1 LTMATQS
8 SKFYFMALI
17 KDIRNKILLR
27 EYEFSKHA
35 VDQTIVRD
43 ITVEEIEEAVTQ
55 RSEIIEDYPDDKYG
69 PSCLV
74 LGFTNTG
81 RPLHIHC
88 SHPTRSLIKIVT
100 VYEPDSDLWND
111 FRFRKER

>member
-1 LTMATQS
+1 MG
-8 SKFYFMALI
+8 LI
-17 KDIRNKILLR
+17 EDIRHKILR
-27 EYEFSKHA
+27 QEYEFSKHA
-35 VDQTIVRD
+35 VDQTIVRH
-43 ITVEEIEEAVTQ
+43 IMVHEIEE
-55 RSEIIEDYPDDKYG
+55 SISESGEIIEDYPDDKYG

>member
-1 LTMATQS
+1 MATQS
-8 SKFYFMALI
+8 SRLGLMALI
-17 KDIRNKILLR
+17 KDIRNKILRR

-43 ITVEEIEEAVTQ
+43 ITVEEIEAAVAE

-74 LGFTNTG
+74 LGFTKGG

-88 SHPTRSLIKIVT
+88 SHPTRSLLKIIT
-100 VYEPDSDLWND
+100 VYEPDSKLWIEC
-111 FRFRKER
+111 RFRKEK